1 MRRLTTLS
9 TTAAVLIAAGAT
21 WYFYGSRTAM
31 AEQAPA
37 NVPTEGPPP
46 AQVQVSAAVARITP
60 AVATVPGTVVSR
72 NDARVAAE
80 VVGRLTWVAEV
91 GAEVAAGGVLA
102 KLDPRD
108 FELALAQADATHS
121 RAKSAHELAAAQA
134 KRIEAL
140 GADRAVSGQELGE
153 ARLRR
158 DMAQQEM
165 EQARVARDQAALR
178 LERAS
183 VRAPFAGRV
192 VERLRSPGE
201 FISVGGEVVRVV
213 DTHHMEVRAQAP
225 LAVAA
230 FVRAGQTVTISD
242 SAGDGAAGSNTGAG
256 RRIESKIR
264 TAVPVG
270 DDRSRMMEVRIA
282 LDGAPWPVG
291 MPVRVALPQSAPR
304 DAVLVDRDA
313 LVVREDGVYVWRVG
327 ADGKA
332 ERLQVTT
339 GAEQADLVEVIGGVA
354 AGDRVIVR
362 GAERLAPGQTL
373 AVKG

>member
-1 MRRLTTLS
+1 
-9 TTAAVLIAAGAT
+9 
-21 WYFYGSRTAM
+21 
-31 AEQAPA
+31 
-37 NVPTEGPPP
+37 
-46 AQVQVSAAVARITP
+46 
-60 AVATVPGTVVSR
+60 VSR

-80 VVGRLTWVAEV
+80 VVGRLAWVAEV

-102 KLDPRD
+102 RLDPRD
-108 FELALAQADATHS
+108 FQLALQQAEATHN
-121 RAKSAHELAAAQA
+121 RARAGHELAAAQA
-134 KRIEAL
+134 RRFEDLA
-140 GADRAVSGQELGE
+140 ATHSVSAQEVSE

-178 LERAS
+178 LERAE

-201 FISVGGEVVRVV
+201 FIGIGGEVVRLV
-213 DTHHMEVRAQAP
+213 DTRHMEVRAQAP

-230 FVRAGQTVTISD
+230 FVRAGQQVTI
-242 SAGDGAAGSNTGAG
+242 AEGAGSDG
-256 RRIESKIR
+256 RSVQSRIR

-327 ADGKA
+327 GDGKA
-332 ERLQVTT
+332 ERVLVTT
-339 GAEQADLVEVIGGVA
+339 GAEQAELVEVLGGIA

-362 GAERLAPGQTL
+362 GAERLTPGQAL
-373 AVKG
+373 AVKS